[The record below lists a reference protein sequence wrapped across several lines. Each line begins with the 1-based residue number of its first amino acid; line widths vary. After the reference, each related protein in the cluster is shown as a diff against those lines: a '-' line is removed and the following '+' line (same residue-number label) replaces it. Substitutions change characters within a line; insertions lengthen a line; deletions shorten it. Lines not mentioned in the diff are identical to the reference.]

1 MSDTQ
6 VKIEP
11 HATKRARE
19 RFGVKNDDAAR
30 WIREQFSTAVFIGDT
45 VDSFGAP
52 GRLYSNGEVVFGVAP
67 LEMRIR
73 TVYRPEHRHP
83 ELTQKVSDFLAKEIR
98 KIERK
103 STKVK
108 REASI
113 KIAELNVESAQL
125 ELRKVTSRSESVNLA
140 CDARIRAIGEEI
152 RELNRQINAADL
164 DRHLALKT
172 KAAYV

>member
-1 MSDTQ
+1 MSATQ

-11 HATKRARE
+11 HAIKRATE
-19 RFGVKNDDAAR
+19 RFGVKHDDAGR
-30 WIREQFSTAVFIGDT
+30 WIREQFTTAVFIGDSI
-45 VDSFGAP
+45 DSFGAH
-52 GRLYSNGEVVFGVAP
+52 GRIYSNGEVVFGVAP

-73 TVYRPEHRHP
+73 TVFKPEHRHP
-83 ELTQKVSDFLAKEIR
+83 ELAQKVSDFLAKEIR
-98 KIERK
+98 KIER
-103 STKVK
+103 STTKIK

-113 KIAELNVESAQL
+113 KIAELNVEAAQL

-140 CDARIRAIGEEI
+140 CDARIRAISEEV
-152 RELNRQINAADL
+152 RELNRQINAAIL